1 MGERGLLPDASSDFA
16 KGSRV
21 ERGRTHE
28 KTEAA
33 KRAGVSGQTVH
44 RRGFI
49 PVAAAEQKLENAGEK
64 ALRPLLE
71 DIEEKVNRLTQ
82 VAVWLE
88 GEGISMQSEYEG
100 EKMSLLR
107 FIANSFRAAKDNAG
121 PYLEDATNT
130 LVETTDFQGD
140 KEKIEEI
147 QDRFV
152 QLLEILKDQV
162 ASLESATGEDHRDV
176 PAEIKALLRE
186 SAPAEPP
193 EEARDSTEPADSLA
207 ADPAPESGPGA
218 EAEAKFAELE
228 NSVQKWQSIRGRI
241 TDLAKGTAF
250 DDAMRSL
257 PAPDFAKHHK
267 SEEAAKVIRLWRRLL
282 AQGKKPDEEL
292 QTKIEALEQ
301 NLAKMIPAGETLLA
315 SLEAAQGGGG
325 KEGQEA
331 PVRFADYDR
340 DELLE
345 EFEGQ
350 NNRAK
355 IIRLQAAHKSL
366 RLMVQEVVHL
376 GGWKELSAA
385 VANLPGKELIRK
397 GKREQKES
405 ELRDLWQANQEKGAL
420 PEDIDLKALLLE
432 YHDVLVAAEAVREKL
447 QANPPKEIAR
457 SERAEGV
464 TENPGPAL
472 EAELQE
478 KWRAMRGNPEAKV
491 AAVETLLAE
500 WKEVSETIRQFSD
513 ETRVRSDIVGSGL
526 EPRKFEKI
534 FASAENEKQ
543 VEARLEV
550 IRKNMEANPA
560 LSDEDAGFLTANFHN
575 YHQLIAAARSVV
587 RERERET
594 AVMAA
599 EEVAEDNPENDP
611 TPKEK
616 FLQANELITRWR
628 ELCDEFGVIRLRK
641 AIRKKY
647 PREMELPVVPDIDA
661 WLEKHRDLKAWRGR
675 SAQRNQARLD
685 AHLVDLVG
693 LVKDAELV
701 AADIRSRRAEKIAA
715 DKKEAAEPET
725 RGNVTVLATGR
736 IIESD
741 EQMTAWE
748 KLDSDKAKEFKRLVS
763 MNEFNDFQGR
773 LRAKLSEKGI
783 TNSVDRLRIA
793 QVALEQF
800 MPGHI
805 RKLAKKGDWNIEIT
819 DDELEKVF
827 MVGLRKNLL
836 VS

>member
-1 MGERGLLPDASSDFA
+1 MGERGLLPDASSEFI

-21 ERGRTHE
+21 ERGHTHE

-33 KRAGVSGQTVH
+33 KRTGVSGQTVH

-64 ALRPLLE
+64 ALRPLLD
-71 DIEEKVNRLTQ
+71 DIEQKVERLTQ

-88 GEGISMQSEYEG
+88 GEGIRMESKYEG
-100 EKMSLLR
+100 EEMTLLR
-107 FIANSFRAAKDNAG
+107 FIANSFRAAKDSAG

-130 LVETTDFQGD
+130 LVETTDFQAD

-162 ASLESATGEDHRDV
+162 AGLESDTGEDHRDV
-176 PAEIKALLRE
+176 PAEIKVLLEE
-186 SAPAEPP
+186 SAPAELSG
-193 EEARDSTEPADSLA
+193 EAPNSAEPGDSLA
-207 ADPAPESGPGA
+207 NPGPESGPDA

-228 NSVQKWQSIRGRI
+228 NSVQKWLGIRGRI
-241 TDLAKGTAF
+241 RDLAKGTAF
-250 DDAMRSL
+250 DDAMLSL

-267 SEEAAKVIRLWRRLL
+267 SEEAERVIRLWRRLL

-292 QTKIEALEQ
+292 QTKIEALER

-315 SLEAAQGGGG
+315 SLEAAQGGSG
-325 KEGQEA
+325 KEDQEA

-405 ELRDLWQANQEKGAL
+405 ELRDLWQANQEKGTL

-432 YHDVLVAAEAVREKL
+432 YHDVLVAAEAVWERL
-447 QANPPKEIAR
+447 QANPPKEVAR

-599 EEVAEDNPENDP
+599 EEAAEDNPENDP

-628 ELCDEFGVIRLRK
+628 GLCDEFGVIRLRK

-685 AHLVDLVG
+685 AHLVDLAG

-701 AADIRSRRAEKIAA
+701 AADIRSRRAEKIAVE
-715 DKKEAAEPET
+715 KKETEEPET

-736 IIESD
+736 TIESD